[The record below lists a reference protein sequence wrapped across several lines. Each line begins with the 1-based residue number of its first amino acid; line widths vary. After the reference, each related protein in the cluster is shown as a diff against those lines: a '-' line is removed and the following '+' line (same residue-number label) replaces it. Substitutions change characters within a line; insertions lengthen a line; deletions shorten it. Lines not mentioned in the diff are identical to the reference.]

1 VEYAGS
7 IGFDRGNNLKSRTEG
22 ASRPIDRI
30 DRRILRTLQDDGR
43 ISITDLA
50 ERVGLSSTP
59 CSERVKR
66 LERDGFITGYHARLS
81 PQALGQSLLV
91 FVEIRLSAKSGQIF
105 EEFKREVLK
114 LPNVLEC
121 HLVSGDFDYLIKA
134 RIPEMNAYRRLLGD
148 MLLGLPGARESKS
161 YVVMEEIKESLALTV
176 ED

>member
-1 VEYAGS
+1 MTGRINPGRA
-7 IGFDRGNNLKSRTEG
+7 
-22 ASRPIDRI
+22 PDRI
-30 DRRILRTLQDDGR
+30 DRKILRILQDDGR
-43 ISITDLA
+43 ITVTELA
-50 ERVGLSSTP
+50 DRVGLSATP
-59 CSERVKR
+59 CGERVRR
-66 LERDGFITGYHARLS
+66 LERDGFITGYHARLN

-91 FVEIRLSAKSGQIF
+91 FVEIRLSAKSGRIF

-161 YVVMEEIKESLALTV
+161 YVVMEEIKESLSLTV
-176 ED
+176 PD